1 MISAMNIFRI
11 SCGGILFLLVAFLN
25 SGCASHPRTMVNT
38 WSDPAYMPTAASP
51 IALNIPVGAKPED
64 AAFGDLLR
72 AELTN
77 ESFHLVSADQAD
89 FLLSYVVSENE
100 EEHESAPIHRIG
112 PPEASAQNTGQIINP
127 IPGPTGGD
135 ETPEKSYVVST
146 RDVRLFLYTNP
157 KTNPKGLRLA
167 WQGTITI
174 DKGATPE
181 RQTALLRILLAD
193 FGKNYNGPVTVE
205 PQTKN

>member
-1 MISAMNIFRI
+1 MLPAMKIHRFAFSGIF
-11 SCGGILFLLVAFLN
+11 FLLAAFLN

-38 WSDPAYMPTAASP
+38 WSDPAYTPTAASP

-77 ESFHLVSADQAD
+77 ESFHLVPADQAD
-89 FLLSYVVSENE
+89 FLLSYVVSDNE
-100 EEHESAPIHRIG
+100 EEYDSAPIHRIG

-181 RQTALLRILLAD
+181 RQTALLRVLLAD